1 MEAGGIMDNKKQI
14 KGLGIILCIIG
25 VVLFLFSGCFIVS
38 PYLSKNNKKETDNA
52 QTTSEASIAGDD
64 TSTEDEEEQ
73 TVSET
78 ANTDDAIVEDE
89 EKLEVKPSSEQTKE
103 EQQSAHE
110 INPDVYEWPCGDE
123 SFKDWEEPE
132 DVIYFAKNKELF
144 DEIAKE
150 FSQYE
155 GIEITHFV
163 SMSDGELW
171 ETDEGDGVFVL
182 KKENEESIKKLLQDE
197 YIDSIGIYDTCIM
210 FGIKDKDFNYLIYS
224 FDDEISS
231 YNRVN
236 IAPYWWWRTGVG
248 D

>member
-1 MEAGGIMDNKKQI
+1 MEAGEIMDNKKKI
-14 KGLGIILCIIG
+14 KRVGIILCIIG
-25 VVLFLFSGCFIVS
+25 VVLFLFSGYFIVS
-38 PYLSKNNKKETDNA
+38 PYLSKNNKKETGNI

-64 TSTEDEEEQ
+64 TSTKDEEEQ
-73 TVSET
+73 TVSEAT
-78 ANTDDAIVEDE
+78 NTDDAILEDE
-89 EKLEVKPSSEQTKE
+89 EKLDVKPSSEQTKE

-110 INPDVYEWPCGDE
+110 INPDVYEWPCGKE
-123 SFKDWEEPE
+123 SFQDMEEPE

-155 GIEITHFV
+155 GIEISHIV

-182 KKENEESIKKLLQDE
+182 KKENEESIKKLLKDE
-197 YIDSIGIYDTCIM
+197 YIDYICIYDRGIT
-210 FGIKDKDFNYLIYS
+210 FGIKNNDFNNLIYS
-224 FDDEISS
+224 FNNEISPFS
-231 YNRVN
+231 KAN
-236 IAPYWWWRTGVG
+236 IAPHWWWKMSVG